1 MIVSLSAH
9 ALIAIV
15 RLLLAVL
22 ATWFNTEI
30 LGLEFSSVDRTGIEP
45 LLVDGEKLCRRVR
58 FTYDL
63 DLFL

>member
-1 MIVSLSAH
+1 MSLSAH

-22 ATWFNTEI
+22 ATWFNADI
-30 LGLEFSSVDRTGIEP
+30 LGLEFSSVDRAGIEP

-58 FTYDL
+58 FTYGL

>member
-1 MIVSLSAH
+1 VSLSAH

-30 LGLEFSSVDRTGIEP
+30 LGLEFSSVDRAGIEP

-58 FTYDL
+58 FTYGL